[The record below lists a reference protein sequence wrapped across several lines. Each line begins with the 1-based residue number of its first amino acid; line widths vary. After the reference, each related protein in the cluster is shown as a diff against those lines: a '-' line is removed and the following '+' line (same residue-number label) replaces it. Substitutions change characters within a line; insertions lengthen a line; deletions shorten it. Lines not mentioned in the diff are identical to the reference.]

1 MLATRDFQSWT
12 YFCKEATYPGF
23 LIVMQG
29 ILLILILL
37 GVDLTVLA
45 RRIENLFCSDGFVN
59 MKANHINQFIQVQY
73 GVHLGPCAASLLFT
87 FPPHSRIMS
96 PFVLFGDK
104 TFPICS
110 LRIIS
115 AGGFFWFNEVVL
127 SIHRWCRQCLGIIKW
142 MIHRS
147 ETIGI
152 LSDFASK
159 SQLVLLWRL
168 LDSQSCTHT
177 QVHRQEAQ
185 PPYHLWLRTL
195 VPLLSPFCLQRIKF
209 FFFYAGSFSIA
220 NLFFLTSSP

>member
-1 MLATRDFQSWT
+1 MRHSVSKIFYLSNLPLSALVRAPAPLGVLKHSSLCFSSHSQSCSCFSLLYKVIAKSSLRETFCPRFLTHILQIFLHNRDVHCPLLRSVGAVTTVLATRDFQSWT

-127 SIHRWCRQCLGIIKW
+127 SIHR
-142 MIHRS
+142 
-147 ETIGI
+147 
-152 LSDFASK
+152 
-159 SQLVLLWRL
+159 
-168 LDSQSCTHT
+168 
-177 QVHRQEAQ
+177 
-185 PPYHLWLRTL
+185 
-195 VPLLSPFCLQRIKF
+195 
-209 FFFYAGSFSIA
+209 
-220 NLFFLTSSP
+220 